1 MDAKQEINKNTA
13 NNMNCSL
20 CIKFINILK
29 HKPKGETE
37 LKCDECDDDND
48 PVVALCVDCELY
60 LCKVCHEYHKKKNR
74 DHDTVTVPA
83 GEALLINF
91 CSEHNNAVT
100 EMEYYCEKCDKF
112 TCLHCSSVGHA
123 HNIIEKM
130 ACKHRNMLM
139 KIFTPIEEM
148 SKNLSKAEANIV
160 STQEKI
166 KEQASEIDQ
175 EIDKCYVEQLQELN
189 KHHKQLK
196 EQLHDAVSRKKT
208 SLEKQLK
215 DMKSMQDELVN
226 MKELCEHLEKT
237 SDYKIMSTKKEN
249 IESRMQKVSE
259 QYKHLNTKPVE
270 SDTMMFDPFKQPLT
284 KLGQLYTDTNNYSEI
299 HYLPKYCFCNKP
311 IEFYILAKDKKGRNC
326 TKGGSQVSVQ
336 LKPFTGDVTAGEV
349 RDNNDGSY
357 MASFVAEQIGEA
369 KLSVSINGEQIKGS
383 PYSIVVGRN
392 YQAFDKPSKTVNGN
406 GSMGQPWG
414 VAFGRNGLWAV
425 ADNSKHCVYI
435 FDDKDQLVRKF
446 GSNGSNNGQFSK
458 PRGVAFD
465 SHNHLYVVDNGNY
478 RVQKFDTNGN
488 YLLQFGSKGASDGQL
503 NSPQNITVHNDK
515 VYIADRTNKCISVF
529 QTNGKFC
536 ISFGSDHLGDPTDVT
551 VNANNHLL
559 VADRSN
565 CCIYTY
571 TLDGHYVGK
580 FGARGSGRG
589 QLNSPRSLTTDLNGF
604 IIVANTGN
612 NCISIFDK
620 DSNWIHCFGSNAFSI
635 NGPRGIALSPND
647 RIHVSDHDNFKIQIF
662 A

>member
-1 MDAKQEINKNTA
+1 M
-13 NNMNCSL
+13 
-20 CIKFINILK
+20 
-29 HKPKGETE
+29 
-37 LKCDECDDDND
+37 
-48 PVVALCVDCELY
+48 VALCVDCELY

-299 HYLPKYCFCNKP
+299 HYLPKYCFFNKP

-425 ADNSKHCVYI
+425 ADWSKHCVYI

-446 GSNGSNNGQFSK
+446 GSNGCNNGQFSG

-488 YLLQFGSKGASDGQL
+488 YLLQFGSMGASDEQL

-536 ISFGSDHLGDPTDVT
+536 ISFGSDHLGDPTDVA

-647 RIHVSDHDNFKIQIF
+647 RIYVSDHENFKIQIF